1 MIAATDPKE
10 TGMKTS
16 SETQLGDAPPRAAT
30 DVARRVADV
39 LSDAGADLV
48 ASLPDNWIAPMIRHF
63 DADKRFRHVP
73 VNREESAVGLCS
85 GAFFTGAPGVAL
97 IGASGFLTCIYAI
110 TKINYTYQ
118 IPMLF
123 LITMRG
129 DPGDPARFHVS
140 NGLYLRAVMD
150 AIAIPFIDIDRYE
163 ELEKIGDAY
172 RHMSV
177 IGRPYVVG
185 MSRAVLRGNR

>member
-1 MIAATDPKE
+1 MIAAIDPKE

-16 SETQLGDAPPRAAT
+16 SETGPGGAPSRAAT
-30 DVARRVADV
+30 DVARHVADI

-63 DADKRFRHVP
+63 DADKRFRHVA

-97 IGASGFLTCIYAI
+97 IGASGFLTCVYAI

-163 ELEKIGDAY
+163 DLEKIGDAY

-185 MSRAVLRGNR
+185 MSRNVLRGNR